1 MTALRKTTAALIS
14 DAAPFAIRAE
24 RASDV
29 AAREALLD
37 ACFGDNR
44 HTRTCQRLR
53 DGRAPAEG
61 LALSAVR
68 QGRVVGSVRLWHVSA
83 GGIPALMLG
92 PLAVEASSR
101 QLGVGAALMDHALA
115 AAKARGHRAVI
126 LLGDAPYYARF
137 GFSAAKTGEL
147 SLPGAFERDRL
158 LGLELSEGA
167 LDDAWGMI
175 APTGAPLPKPKAGP
189 TRQEGTSSC
198 RAWLDAM
205 PENLPEPSAGAA
217 STLPQ
222 RHHHGA
228 PDRDLGHDRA
238 GPPGAPLGRLRAGG
252 LRRCQAIPIA
262 PRGVAHSGEKP
273 LNRAK
278 PARIIPSPSHDRGS
292 DAPSPDFNRL
302 AL

>member
-68 QGRVVGSVRLWHVSA
+68 QGRVVGSVRSWHVSV

-101 QLGVGAALMDHALA
+101 QLGVGAALMDYALA

-147 SLPGAFERDRL
+147 YAAGHVRTRPAARPGAARR
-158 LGLELSEGA
+158 
-167 LDDAWGMI
+167 
-175 APTGAPLPKPKAGP
+175 
-189 TRQEGTSSC
+189 
-198 RAWLDAM
+198 RA
-205 PENLPEPSAGAA
+205 
-217 STLPQ
+217 
-222 RHHHGA
+222 R
-228 PDRDLGHDRA
+228 RRLGHDRPDRQA
-238 GPPGAPLGRLRAGG
+238 AAEIEGSSRARKA
-252 LRRCQAIPIA
+252 LL
-262 PRGVAHSGEKP
+262 VA
-273 LNRAK
+273 RVA
-278 PARIIPSPSHDRGS
+278 
-292 DAPSPDFNRL
+292 
-302 AL
+302 